1 MTAEPV
7 AEDTVGLRPTKA
19 REDVLVNRPAG
30 GAAVEPSRV
39 GVPRAVI
46 YEPHPAVRAVL
57 EHLLLR
63 EGYAVE
69 VCGEGREAAPGPVLL
84 LAGSEDGSGL
94 YVFRTRDA
102 AGTLPRLSGGPD
114 SPGVSGLK
122 AVGIHAFLPKPFGA
136 TDVLRVVWAVGGF
149 DERKKS
155 PTADR
160 RSSVSSAK
168 LS

>member
-7 AEDTVGLRPTKA
+7 ARNKAGLMPARA
-19 REDVLVNRPAG
+19 REKVLSNRPAG
-30 GAAVEPSRV
+30 GAV
-39 GVPRAVI
+39 GSSLARMPRAVI

-102 AGTLPRLSGGPD
+102 AGILPRLSRGAD
-114 SPGVSGLK
+114 TPGDLISR
-122 AVGIHAFLPKPFGA
+122 P
-136 TDVLRVVWAVGGF
+136 
-149 DERKKS
+149 
-155 PTADR
+155 
-160 RSSVSSAK
+160 
-168 LS
+168 